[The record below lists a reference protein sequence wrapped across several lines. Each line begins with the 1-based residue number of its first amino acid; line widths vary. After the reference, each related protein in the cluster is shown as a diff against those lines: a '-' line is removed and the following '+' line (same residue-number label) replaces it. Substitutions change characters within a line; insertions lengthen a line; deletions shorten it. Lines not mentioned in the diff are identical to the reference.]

1 MPTKIV
7 LAIALICTLII
18 LGWMFLFAV
27 NPLSNIDAPTF
38 KLLAALEGHN
48 TSQVKEAI
56 EDGADP
62 NALIAGRPIVFMGI
76 SEGDDYMLRTLVEVG
91 ANINGRSKGGQT
103 ALHEAAYYGQV
114 EIVKFLLDNG
124 AEVNARDNEGK
135 TPLFYA
141 EEGKEVTSIL
151 QQHGATK

>member
-1 MPTKIV
+1 
-7 LAIALICTLII
+7 
-18 LGWMFLFAV
+18 
-27 NPLSNIDAPTF
+27 
-38 KLLAALEGHN
+38 LEGHN

-56 EDGADP
+56 EDGADS

-91 ANINGRSKGGQT
+91 ADINKRSKGGQT
-103 ALHEAAYYGQV
+103 ALHEAVFYEQV

-124 AEVNARDNEGK
+124 AEVNARDNKGK

-141 EEGKEVTSIL
+141 KEGKEVASVL
-151 QQHGATK
+151 KQHGATK